1 MPLPRDPAHALCV
14 ITDESLSGRSHE
26 ALGEAAL
33 RGGARLIQLRDK
45 RSDLRRLLAA
55 ARTLRAACREAGGL
69 LVVNDRLDVALAAE
83 ADGVHL
89 GQEDL
94 PAALARPLLGAGRL
108 LGVSTNRP
116 EEAIAAEQAG
126 ADYLGAGPAYPTGT
140 KERPRPVLGPEGL
153 RAIRA
158 ATRLPILAVGGITL
172 ERVPEVLAAGADG
185 VAVISAIVGAP
196 DVAAATRA
204 FLEVLA
210 EEYGRRGAGPEG
222 QKTC

>member
-1 MPLPRDPAHALCV
+1 MRFPRDPSHALCV
-14 ITDESLSGRSHE
+14 ITDELLSGRSHE

-55 ARTLRAACREAGGL
+55 ARTLHAACRQAGAL

-94 PAALARPLLGAGRL
+94 PAGLARPLLGAGRL
-108 LGVSTNRP
+108 LGVSTNRAG
-116 EEAIAAEQAG
+116 EARAAEQEG

-140 KERPRPVLGPEGL
+140 KESPRAVLGPEGL
-153 RAIRA
+153 RAIRG
-158 ATRLPILAVGGITL
+158 ATRLPVLAVGGVTL
-172 ERVPEVLAAGADG
+172 ERVPEVLATGADG
-185 VAVISAIVGAP
+185 VAVVSAIVCAP
-196 DVAAATRA
+196 DVTAATRA

-210 EEYGRRGAGPEG
+210 EQYARRGSGPKG
-222 QKTC
+222 QEIC